1 MGDFRS
7 RLRKG
12 YKLVNDMTILGEH
25 YDERYGFDCDNYD
38 PYDPFENDDIITY
51 CDVNYCNECPRMG
64 DDCDRKENN
73 MKTEWI
79 DTRTSKPTADGE
91 YMVQKASGYVESMF
105 YTVKGGW
112 NTSYIDGVLRDEHR
126 IEDISVARWLS
137 VPTPPE
143 VPQAW
148 RDEWLNS

>member
-7 RLRKG
+7 RLREG
-12 YKLVNDMTILGEH
+12 YKLVNDMTIPKR
-25 YDERYGFDCDNYD
+25 YKTIYGFYGDS
-38 PYDPFENDDIITY
+38 DDIVTY

-64 DDCDRKENN
+64 DDCDGKENN

-91 YMVQKASGYVESMF
+91 YMVQKASGYVEPMF